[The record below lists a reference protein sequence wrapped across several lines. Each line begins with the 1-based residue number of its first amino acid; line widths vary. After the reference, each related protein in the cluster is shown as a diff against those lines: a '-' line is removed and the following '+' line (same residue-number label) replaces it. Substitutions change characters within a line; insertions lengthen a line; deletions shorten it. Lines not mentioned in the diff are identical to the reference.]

1 MRMLPRSSLHKNLNR
16 LPPGSP
22 PPRGRKLL
30 GFISQFLDF
39 SDSGGGAAREPLPT
53 PALLSIYLNTRQRLL
68 EPESINKGFA
78 IKAIS

>member
-1 MRMLPRSSLHKNLNR
+1 MHKILNR
-16 LPPGSP
+16 LPPGSL
-22 PPRGRKLL
+22 PPRGEEAASFMSL
-30 GFISQFLDF
+30 FLDF
-39 SDSGGGAAREPLPT
+39 SDSGGVADREPLPT